1 MASPTHLIAV
11 DPDFESHWPFAAS
24 LAMARWT
31 AQHGAERV
39 RLIRTPRGATHALG
53 ALAPATDLAQVRAVL
68 ALGVPVTLACLNVL
82 PAVQQLAAL
91 PAYGASSLTP
101 DVDAALTAS
110 GVQIIRH
117 RNEGFWGQTVSEF
130 ALGLTISALRRIPLH
145 HQRMQHDPAIWS
157 YYSHR
162 NNKGPDSIGEQMCD
176 DLRFTSGTIAG
187 KRVRVAGA
195 GNIGSRYASFCHAL
209 GADVAIWDPVAADPA
224 IERAGARRAHTLER
238 LIRDAEIF
246 APMMP
251 LVPATRGIVTA
262 AHIQALPKGCLT
274 VVVTRMGILDAPA
287 LRARVLA
294 GELSLAVDVF
304 DQEPLPFDD
313 PLLGRDNVVHTP
325 HIAGR
330 TLDSNRAWVEAV
342 LGMFEGENGPA

>member
-1 MASPTHLIAV
+1 MSPITHLIAV
-11 DPDFESHWPFAAS
+11 DPDFESHWPFVANIAA
-24 LAMARWT
+24 ARWA
-31 AQHGAERV
+31 AQFGAEQV
-39 RLIRTPRGATHALG
+39 RLVRTARGANQPALST
-53 ALAPATDLAQVRAVL
+53 LAPAADLAQVRALL
-68 ALGVPVTLACLNVL
+68 AFGIPVTPACVAAL
-82 PAVQQLAAL
+82 PALEHIAAL

-101 DVDAALTAS
+101 DVDAALTAG

-117 RNEGFWGQTVSEF
+117 RNEGFWGQTVAEF

-145 HQRMQHDPAIWS
+145 HQRMQHDPAVWT
-157 YYSHR
+157 YYSNR
-162 NNKGPDSIGEQMCD
+162 NNSGPDSIGEQMCD

-187 KRVRVAGA
+187 KRVRIAGA

-238 LIRDAEIF
+238 LIHDAEIF

-251 LVPATRGIVTA
+251 LAPATRGIVTA
-262 AHIQALPKGCLT
+262 AHINALPKGCLT

-294 GELSLAVDVF
+294 NELALSVDVF
-304 DQEPLPFDD
+304 DQEPLPLDD
-313 PLLGRDNVVHTP
+313 PLLGRDNVTHTP

-342 LGMFEGENGPA
+342 LGQAERFLK